1 MQCKSSYITLVCI
14 VMGCLLYS
22 SCGNGVQE
30 VEIFG
35 VNLPLESDYKS
46 LEEKLVKYGV
56 NTEQCGFDDSGCDEG
71 YYYCSAICNEL
82 SSDTVVDLSFD
93 YCFSNKNKL
102 SVMWKIPAQSYQE
115 VKCKI
120 ESFISY
126 RHLKL
131 EIDTKNTK
139 YYSFET
145 ELLQVQIDSVYN
157 EISYHYQITY

>member
-1 MQCKSSYITLVCI
+1 MKCKSSYITLAWI
-14 VMGCLLYS
+14 VMSCLIYS
-22 SCGNGVQE
+22 SCGNKVQE
-30 VEIFG
+30 VEIFC
-35 VNLPLESDYKS
+35 VNLPLESDHKS
-46 LEEKLVKYGV
+46 LEVKLVKYGV
-56 NTEQCGFDDSGCDEG
+56 NTEHCGFDDSGCDEG

-82 SSDTVVDLSFD
+82 SSDSVVDISFD

-102 SVMWKIPAQSYQE
+102 SVMWEIPAKSYYE
-115 VKCKI
+115 AKSKM

-145 ELLQVQIDSVYN
+145 ESLQVQIDSIYN
-157 EISYHYQITY
+157 EIRYHYQITY